1 MVQCKRNHFFAAAWL
16 RTRRRLQAV
25 GDVTPLGTDRSQNA
39 LSVGRWQVI
48 NDATHAGDDV
58 IDHAIWASSIGASST
73 VVDLHNGLIGGP
85 VDGRPFAEAKAPQT
99 TMSMTERPLRVA
111 ASSFGL
117 GTVSR
122 MVRFDRP
129 VDRWRTLPR

>member
-16 RTRRRLQAV
+16 RLEGASRRSAMSLHLERIEVRTRFRSAAGKSSMTRRF
-25 GDVTPLGTDRSQNA
+25 
-39 LSVGRWQVI
+39 
-48 NDATHAGDDV
+48 